1 MLKYPERTQP
11 PERLERLPR
20 RRDFLKSVKPG
31 RGPSAMG
38 AVGSVIGVIFGV
50 IWTGAAAS
58 AEAPPFF
65 LAFGVLFIIVG
76 IVQALYHYKNATGEN
91 RFSAFDITEDGE
103 EPDPL
108 DRRGRGDLG
117 QEEPD
122 GAYRF
127 CPYCGARFGEGFV
140 YCAKCGREL
149 PEIE

>member
-1 MLKYPERTQP
+1 M
-11 PERLERLPR
+11 
-20 RRDFLKSVKPG
+20 KSVKPG

-38 AVGSVIGVIFGV
+38 AMGSVVGVIFGV

-58 AEAPPFF
+58 TGAPPFF

-76 IVQALYHYKNATGEN
+76 VVQALYHYKNATGEN
-91 RFSAFDITEDGE
+91 RFSEFDITEDGE

-108 DRRGRGDLG
+108 DRRGREAGG
-117 QEEPD
+117 REEPD

-127 CPYCGARFGEGFV
+127 CPYCGARVGEGFS
-140 YCAKCGREL
+140 YCAQCGREL